1 MCYCGIL
8 HHSITTKI
16 NIMKSSIIKIA
27 LSIVVLLSSFGLQSC
42 KKEAT
47 EIAPV
52 NNTII
57 GKWRAVNGN
66 RTTEREFIK
75 GADELHGSGNVK
87 ITTTSI
93 GNSVTISTAPF
104 TWDISVNVLHINNIA
119 DVEFI
124 FQISEDG
131 SRMIFFDFVNRD
143 RVEATFERMN

>member
-1 MCYCGIL
+1 
-8 HHSITTKI
+8 
-16 NIMKSSIIKIA
+16 MKSSIIKIA
-27 LSIVVLLSSFGLQSC
+27 VSIIVLLSSFSLQSC

-104 TWDISVNVLHINNIA
+104 TWDISRNVLHINNIA

-131 SRMIFFDFVNRD
+131 SRMIFFDVVNRD
-143 RVEATFERMN
+143 QVSATFERIN

>member
-1 MCYCGIL
+1 
-8 HHSITTKI
+8 
-16 NIMKSSIIKIA
+16 MKSSIINIA
-27 LSIVVLLSSFGLQSC
+27 LSILVLLSSFGLQSC

-47 EIAPV
+47 DIAPV

-57 GKWRAVNGN
+57 GKWRAVDGN

-87 ITTTSI
+87 VTTTSI
-93 GNSVTISTAPF
+93 GNAVTVTTAPF

>member
-1 MCYCGIL
+1 
-8 HHSITTKI
+8 
-16 NIMKSSIIKIA
+16 MKSSIIKIA
-27 LSIVVLLSSFGLQSC
+27 LSIVILLSSFGLQSC

-47 EIAPV
+47 EIAPA
-52 NNTII
+52 NKTII

-93 GNSVTISTAPF
+93 GNSVTVSTAPF
-104 TWDISVNVLHINNIA
+104 TWDISRNVLHINNIA

-131 SRMIFFDFVNRD
+131 SRMIFFDVVNRD
-143 RVEATFERMN
+143 QVSATFERIN